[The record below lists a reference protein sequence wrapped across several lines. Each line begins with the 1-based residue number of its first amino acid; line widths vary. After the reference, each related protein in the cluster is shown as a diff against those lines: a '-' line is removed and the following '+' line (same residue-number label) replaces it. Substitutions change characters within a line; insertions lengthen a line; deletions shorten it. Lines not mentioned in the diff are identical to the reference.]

1 MELDR
6 EKEFRT
12 FLAEKF
18 PSVKRGT
25 SGVFH
30 KEFGDKIKA
39 AIKDPSSVDKN
50 TRFFVKKKGFQ
61 ILNIPSLGAR
71 DVLVI
76 PVKEQDLVED
86 NTALDK
92 YRRVAHVEEL
102 YDIIRDVHEKE
113 LLHGGYKKTFDK
125 VFYIGVPLIL
135 HSDNGQEFVNM
146 VIVDL
151 LKCWNS
157 NIQLMAAEISAS
169 GMKTPPWSDWLPRI
183 VYAMNIQV
191 HDTTGASLYELV
203 FSQKARTVIFPTQQ
217 NAIVLE
223 ENLADEGIDVGISS
237 EQATV
242 ISTSQHQAFRSE
254 EDANTDVEQD
264 AQCSMSSS
272 HQGSTTQ
279 NVVNEAEDTL
289 HAEVS
294 AAESE
299 TIEREV
305 LEKNDDDLNGN
316 ELKCNGKRKCLRE
329 DALSTSLKHKKIRI
343 KADRKYL
350 SSAKKMA
357 ERYNKQHS
365 TLSFVIGESVSHTTI
380 IANM

>member
-1 MELDR
+1 MEPDR

-18 PSVKRGT
+18 PTVKRGT

-39 AIKDPSSVDKN
+39 AIKDPLSVDKN
-50 TRFFVKKKGFQ
+50 MRFFVKKKGFQ

-92 YRRVAHVEEL
+92 YRRVAHVEEF

-125 VFYIGVPLIL
+125 IDFIDMRHLPHGNNKWIL
-135 HSDNGQEFVNM
+135 YCVDHWSKFNFAYALDAKSASNVAEFVNM

-169 GMKTPPWSDWLPRI
+169 GLKTPPWSDWLPRI

-223 ENLADEGIDVGISS
+223 EDLADEGIDVGISS

-242 ISTSQHQAFRSE
+242 ISTSQHQAF
-254 EDANTDVEQD
+254 
-264 AQCSMSSS
+264 
-272 HQGSTTQ
+272 
-279 NVVNEAEDTL
+279 
-289 HAEVS
+289 
-294 AAESE
+294 
-299 TIEREV
+299 
-305 LEKNDDDLNGN
+305 
-316 ELKCNGKRKCLRE
+316 
-329 DALSTSLKHKKIRI
+329 
-343 KADRKYL
+343 
-350 SSAKKMA
+350 
-357 ERYNKQHS
+357 
-365 TLSFVIGESVSHTTI
+365 
-380 IANM
+380 

>member
-1 MELDR
+1 M
-6 EKEFRT
+6 
-12 FLAEKF
+12 
-18 PSVKRGT
+18 VK
-25 SGVFH
+25 
-30 KEFGDKIKA
+30 
-39 AIKDPSSVDKN
+39 
-50 TRFFVKKKGFQ
+50 
-61 ILNIPSLGAR
+61 
-71 DVLVI
+71 
-76 PVKEQDLVED
+76 D

-125 VFYIGVPLIL
+125 VQSLVTEYEWEWLSSVA
-135 HSDNGQEFVNM
+135 EFVSRDSKKRGRTLCPSCCKHPKSQGL
-146 VIVDL
+146 VERAHQTL
-151 LKCWNS
+151 HKK
-157 NIQLMAAEISAS
+157 MAAEISAS
-169 GMKTPPWSDWLPRI
+169 GMKTPPWSERF
-183 VYAMNIQV
+183 N
-191 HDTTGASLYELV
+191 
-203 FSQKARTVIFPTQQ
+203 QKARTVIFPTQQ

-272 HQGSTTQ
+272 HQGSATQ

-365 TLSFVIGESVSHTTI
+365 TLSFVIGESVSIGVRTRFEV
-380 IANM
+380 MSGRQRSV